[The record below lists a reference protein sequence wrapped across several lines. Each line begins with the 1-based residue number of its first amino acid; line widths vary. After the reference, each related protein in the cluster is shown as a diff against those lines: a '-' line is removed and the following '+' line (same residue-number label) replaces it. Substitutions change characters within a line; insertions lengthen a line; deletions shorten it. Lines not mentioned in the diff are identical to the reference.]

1 MDDEQIKFLQ
11 YLAKLKYV
19 FAEWGSV
26 ESCNQMFQLTQD
38 QIDALVQLGI
48 ITKNRLAG
56 DGTPVYVLGD
66 AFVMAGYNHER

>member
-1 MDDEQIKFLQ
+1 MRLYWQE
-11 YLAKLKYV
+11 YV

-48 ITKNRLAG
+48 ITKNRLAS